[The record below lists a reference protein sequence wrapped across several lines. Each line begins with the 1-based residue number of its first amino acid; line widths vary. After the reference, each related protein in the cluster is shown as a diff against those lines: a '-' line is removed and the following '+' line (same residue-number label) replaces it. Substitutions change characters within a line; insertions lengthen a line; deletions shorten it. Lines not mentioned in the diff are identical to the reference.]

1 MEEFG
6 KLLDILKDYDLPT
19 IVLGI
24 VVYLQV
30 KKKLEVVDKAV
41 NQRSP
46 GQMTLSE
53 EVSEIH
59 RKVDIANV
67 QQEYLVKEIDAH
79 RSLDEKEFVRIGKD
93 IRDINRRLTE
103 IAK

>member
-6 KLLDILKDYDLPT
+6 QLLNILKDYDLPT
-19 IVLGI
+19 IILGI
-24 VVYLQV
+24 IVYLRVQ
-30 KKKLEVVDKAV
+30 KKLEIVDKAV

-59 RKVDIANV
+59 RKVDISSV

-79 RSLDEKEFVRIGKD
+79 RNLDEKEFLRIGKD

-103 IAK
+103 MAK

>member
-6 KLLDILKDYDLPT
+6 QFLNVLKDYDLPT
-19 IVLGI
+19 IVLGVI
-24 VVYLQV
+24 VYIQV

-41 NQRSP
+41 NQRGP

-59 RKVDIANV
+59 RKVDIVSV
-67 QQEYLVKEIDAH
+67 QHEYLVKEIDAH

-93 IRDINRRLTE
+93 IRDINKRLTE
-103 IAK
+103 MAK